1 MKILTLNPFR
11 RFGCSTFSLCISGG
25 YGLPWSLVF
34 LPETDVVEE
43 NEQFDEVE
51 LQELID
57 PGERFADDSSDDDEI
72 IIDEEVL
79 DAQDS
84 ESDIWLS
91 SITIGKDK
99 IKLLSIYQFINLTF
113 K

>member
-1 MKILTLNPFR
+1 MSTAKWQNIAGYKKFFR
-11 RFGCSTFSLCISGG
+11 
-25 YGLPWSLVF
+25 LPWSLVF

-51 LQELID
+51 LHELID
-57 PGERFADDSSDDDEI
+57 PGETFADDSSDDDEV

-99 IKLLSIYQFINLTF
+99 IKVLSIYQFINLTF

>member
-1 MKILTLNPFR
+1 MSTAKWQNIAGSKKFFR
-11 RFGCSTFSLCISGG
+11 
-25 YGLPWSLVF
+25 LPWSLVF

-51 LQELID
+51 LHELID
-57 PGERFADDSSDDDEI
+57 PGETFADDSSDDDEV
-72 IIDEEVL
+72 IIDEEVF

-99 IKLLSIYQFINLTF
+99 IKVLSIYQFINLTF

>member
-1 MKILTLNPFR
+1 MIYIRGQNFSGIKRVTLLLE
-11 RFGCSTFSLCISGG
+11 S
-25 YGLPWSLVF
+25 

-51 LQELID
+51 LHEPID
-57 PGERFADDSSDDDEI
+57 PGEAFADDSSDDDGV

-91 SITIGKDK
+91 SITIGKDEINSRAK
-99 IKLLSIYQFINLTF
+99 PEIYCYDRVD
-113 K
+113 

>member
-1 MKILTLNPFR
+1 M
-11 RFGCSTFSLCISGG
+11 
-25 YGLPWSLVF
+25 
-34 LPETDVVEE
+34 E
-43 NEQFDEVE
+43 NEQFDDVE
-51 LQELID
+51 LHEPID
-57 PGERFADDSSDDDEI
+57 PGETFADDSSDDDEV

-99 IKLLSIYQFINLTF
+99 IKLLIIN
-113 K
+113 

>member
-11 RFGCSTFSLCISGG
+11 RFGCSTISLCISGG

-51 LQELID
+51 LHELID
-57 PGERFADDSSDDDEI
+57 PGETFADDSSDDDEI

-99 IKLLSIYQFINLTF
+99 IKLLIIN
-113 K
+113 

>member
-1 MKILTLNPFR
+1 MAVQSFVFLSREDI
-11 RFGCSTFSLCISGG
+11 
-25 YGLPWSLVF
+25 GLPWSLVF

-51 LQELID
+51 LHELID
-57 PGERFADDSSDDDEI
+57 PGETFADDSSDDDEV

-99 IKLLSIYQFINLTF
+99 IKVLSIYQFINLTF

>member
-1 MKILTLNPFR
+1 MIFIRGPK
-11 RFGCSTFSLCISGG
+11 FSGIKRVNLF
-25 YGLPWSLVF
+25 LVS

-51 LQELID
+51 LHELID

-84 ESDIWLS
+84 ESDI
-91 SITIGKDK
+91 
-99 IKLLSIYQFINLTF
+99 
-113 K
+113 

>member
-1 MKILTLNPFR
+1 MNFISEAWYGLTLF
-11 RFGCSTFSLCISGG
+11 FIS
-25 YGLPWSLVF
+25 

-51 LQELID
+51 LHELID

-99 IKLLSIYQFINLTF
+99 IKLLSIYQFIFLLN